1 MPVFQLSHHLIFPP
15 AGLSRADGLL
25 AVGGDLSAA
34 RILLAYQA
42 GIFPWY
48 SKGDPILWWAPD
60 PRLILR
66 LDDFHISRRLGREI
80 RKKTFR
86 VTFDHC
92 FDEVIEA
99 CATIRPETWIVPE
112 MIEAYSRLHEQGYA
126 HSVEC
131 RLDDKLVG
139 GLYGVSLGGVFFGE
153 SMFCRVS
160 NSSKIALAAL
170 VEKLKEWNFD
180 FIDCQMKTDH
190 LLRMGAREIPGAVF
204 YELLSAG
211 IQRPTR
217 LGNWSDTVNH
227 EKTKR
232 IKTHEL

>member
-1 MPVFQLSHHLIFPP
+1 MAEQ
-15 AGLSRADGLL
+15 D
-25 AVGGDLSAA
+25 
-34 RILLAYQA
+34 RILW
-42 GIFPWY
+42 F
-48 SKGDPILWWAPD
+48 SPD
-60 PRLILR
+60 PRAVILPAAAQIPRDARKYLGR
-66 LDDFHISRRLGREI
+66 LDLTICVDTAFEQAI
-80 RKKTFR
+80 
-86 VTFDHC
+86 V
-92 FDEVIEA
+92 A
-99 CATIRPETWIVPE
+99 CSQRPEGTWINDDI
-112 MIEAYSRLHEQGYA
+112 IEAYCLLHELGFA
-126 HSVEC
+126 HSVEVWQED
-131 RLDDKLVG
+131 RLVG

-153 SMFCRVS
+153 SMFSRVS

-180 FIDCQMKTDH
+180 FIDCQMTTDH